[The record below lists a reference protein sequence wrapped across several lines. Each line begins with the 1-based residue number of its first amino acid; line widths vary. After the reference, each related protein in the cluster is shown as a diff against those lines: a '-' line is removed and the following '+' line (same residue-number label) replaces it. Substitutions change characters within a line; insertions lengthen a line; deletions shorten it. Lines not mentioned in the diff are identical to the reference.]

1 MQQHSPENG
10 FECRSGCIAAEAC
23 VNALSI
29 RALDLV
35 TEGLAASIK
44 DKSSLEA
51 TKVVHGDL
59 SSIQT
64 RQDFI
69 TKQDAALYDACG
81 LYQLQK
87 DNLTTA
93 AVPIE
98 DMPTLD

>member
-10 FECRSGCIAAEAC
+10 FECRSGCIAKEAC

-29 RALDLV
+29 RALHV
-35 TEGLAASIK
+35 ARQGLSASIE
-44 DKSSLEA
+44 DRSSLEA
-51 TKVVHGDL
+51 IKVVHGDL

-64 RQDFI
+64 RSDHI
-69 TKQDAALYDACG
+69 LRQDAALYDACG
-81 LYQLQK
+81 LYQLER
-87 DNLTTA
+87 DNLTTD